1 MILSE
6 ISINRPVLA
15 TVMSL
20 LIILLGLICFDRLS
34 VREYPKIDPP
44 TVSVRT
50 VYKGATAEIVESVIT
65 TPIEDAL
72 SGIEGIKTI
81 KSQSREEVS
90 KITVTFNIK
99 RDVDSAANDVRDRVS
114 RVKVLL
120 PQQADDPV
128 VRKIEADAWP
138 VMWIAVTS
146 DRHTP
151 MELSDYC
158 DRYLVDPIKTV
169 PGVATVIIG
178 GERKYAM
185 RIWLDRERLAG
196 FGLSAQDI
204 ERALYQQ
211 NLDSPGGRIESSQRE
226 LTVLAQTDLGSPEA
240 FNNMIIKEAEGYP
253 IRLRDV
259 GYAVP
264 GPFEN
269 RKIVRVRGDEAIG
282 LGVVKQSTGNT
293 LEIAK
298 GVRELVPKLVE
309 GLPDGMSAYVVV
321 DNSEFIDASILA
333 VFKVLLEA
341 LILVMLVIFVFLR
354 NIRASF
360 IPAVTIPVSLIGSF
374 IFLYSMG
381 FSVNVLTL
389 LGIVLAV
396 GLVVD
401 DAIVMLENIH
411 RQIEGGENPFQAAL
425 AGSREIGFAVMAM
438 TITLVAVFAPLVF
451 MSGRVGQLFIEFA
464 LTVAAAVLV
473 SGFVALTLTPMM
485 CSRLL
490 KEDDNRS
497 SFYRKSE
504 NFFLWLNRS
513 YRSALKGALK
523 VSGLIVLMFFLI
535 FAGMTW
541 LFLELKSELSPVEDR
556 GVFMA
561 FAVAPEGSTMQY
573 TDRYMKTIGQM
584 INQIP
589 EVDTLFE
596 VVAPGLDRP
605 NPVNF
610 AIGFAVLKHWSKRTR
625 KQMEI
630 TKELTPK
637 LFGGLPGVISFSVN
651 PPSLGASFLSKQ
663 VEYVIY
669 GTSYSELQNHVNSIL
684 GKMAQYPGINGL
696 DTDLKL
702 NKPQLKVNVDR
713 DKAATLGVSMENIGN
728 TLEILLGGRNVTRYK
743 REGKQY
749 DVVVQMEDGD
759 RRQPTD
765 LTSIYVRSGNGDL
778 VQLSNIVSL
787 EEAVAPKELNHFNK
801 FRAATITG
809 NVSPGFSLGDVLDKL
824 DAVSE
829 EVLPPGIITD
839 LNGQSR
845 EFRETGMDMYITLV
859 LALVFIYLVLA
870 AQFESFVG
878 PFVIM
883 LTVPLAFT
891 GALLAMYVNSK
902 MGGGGSLNVYTR
914 IGLVMLVGLI
924 TKHGILIVEFANQL
938 RRRGLPKYQAIVEAC
953 SLRLRPILMTTF
965 ATVLGALPLALSVDA
980 GAEARQAI
988 GWVIVGGM
996 ALGTLLTLFIIPV
1009 FYSLIVRQVP
1019 NVGNQGGNSSLSTA
1033 SEAR

>member
-1 MILSE
+1 MIISE
-6 ISINRPVLA
+6 IAIRRPVLA
-15 TVMSL
+15 IVTS
-20 LIILLGLICFDRLS
+20 LIIVLLGAICLDRLS

-81 KSQSREEVS
+81 KSQSQEEVS
-90 KITVTFNIK
+90 KITVTFNVG
-99 RDVDSAANDVRDRVS
+99 RNVDSAANDVRDRVS

-120 PQQADDPV
+120 PKQADDPV

-138 VMWIAVTS
+138 IMWIAVTS
-146 DRHTP
+146 DRLSP

-185 RIWLDRERLAG
+185 RVWLDRERLAA
-196 FGLSAQDI
+196 FGLSAQDV
-204 ERALYQQ
+204 ERALNEQ
-211 NLDSPGGRIESSQRE
+211 NLDSPGGRIESSERE
-226 LTVLAQTDLGSPEA
+226 LTVLAQTDLASPEA
-240 FNNMIIKEAEGYP
+240 FNNMIIRESEGYP
-253 IRLRDV
+253 IRVKDI
-259 GYAVP
+259 GFAAP
-264 GPFEN
+264 GPYEN

-293 LEIAK
+293 LQIAK
-298 GVRELVPKLVE
+298 GVRELIPKLAK
-309 GLPDGMSAYVVV
+309 GLPEGMKAYVVV
-321 DNSEFIDASILA
+321 DNSEFIDASITA

-341 LILVMLVIFVFLR
+341 LVLVMLVIFVFLR
-354 NIRASF
+354 NLRASL
-360 IPAVTIPVSLIGSF
+360 IPAVTIPVSLVGSF
-374 IFLYSMG
+374 FFLYLMG

-411 RQIEGGENPFQAAL
+411 RQIESGDTPYSAAL
-425 AGSREIGFAVMAM
+425 AGSKEIGFAVMAM

-485 CSRLL
+485 CSKLL
-490 KEDDNRS
+490 KPSDNQG
-497 SFYRKSE
+497 SFYRATE
-504 NFFLWLNRS
+504 YFFVGMNKV
-513 YRSALKGALK
+513 YRLALRGVLRF
-523 VSGLIVLMFFLI
+523 SGLVVMLFFLI
-535 FAGMTW
+535 FGGMTW

-561 FAVAPEGSTMQY
+561 FAIAPEGSTVQY
-573 TDRYMKTIGQM
+573 TDRYMKIIGQM
-584 INQIP
+584 VNKIP

-610 AIGFAVLKHWSKRTR
+610 AIGFAVLKHWDERNR
-625 KQMEI
+625 KQMQI

-663 VEYVIY
+663 VEYVVY
-669 GTSYSELQNHVNSIL
+669 GTSYSELQDHVNKIL
-684 GKMAQYPGINGL
+684 GEMSKYPGVNGL

-702 NKPQLKVNVDR
+702 NKPQIKVKVNR
-713 DKAATLGVSMENIGN
+713 DKASVLGVSMENIGN

-749 DVVVQMEDGD
+749 DVVLQMEENS

-765 LTSIYVRSGNGDL
+765 LTSIYVRNSTGDL
-778 VQLSNIVSL
+778 VQLSNIVELVES
-787 EEAVAPKELNHFNK
+787 VAPKELNHFNK

-809 NVSPGFSLGDVLDKL
+809 NVSQGFSLGDVLNKMDE
-824 DAVSE
+824 VSE
-829 EVLPPGIITD
+829 KVLPPGIVTD
-839 LNGQSR
+839 VNGQSR
-845 EFRETGMDMYITLV
+845 EFRETGMDMYVTLV
-859 LALVFIYLVLA
+859 LALIFIYLVLA

-891 GALLAMYVNSK
+891 GALLALYLNAAF
-902 MGGGGSLNVYTR
+902 GNGGSLNVYTR

-938 RRRGLPKYQAIVEAC
+938 RRRGLPKFEAIVESCA
-953 SLRLRPILMTTF
+953 LRLRPILMTTF
-965 ATVLGALPLALSVDA
+965 ATVLGALPLALSTGA

-996 ALGTLLTLFIIPV
+996 ALGTILTLFIIPV
-1009 FYSLIVRQVP
+1009 FYSLIVRGLTTLGEPSV
-1019 NVGNQGGNSSLSTA
+1019 NKNSTVKGT
-1033 SEAR
+1033 

>member
-321 DNSEFIDASILA
+321 DNSEFIDASIIA

-341 LILVMLVIFVFLR
+341 LVLVMLVIFVFLR

-490 KEDDNRS
+490 KEDGNRS

-891 GALLAMYVNSK
+891 GALLAMYINSK